1 MPGLAE
7 SAAEA
12 AVRRPLEVVRALHA
26 AAPGDEG
33 DAGVRAHFQ
42 ALLDAGAEVRAAR
55 APHPAIARPRRRR
68 LSP

>member
-42 ALLDAGAEVRAAR
+42 ALLDAGAEVRAR
-55 APHPAIARPRRRR
+55 AAHPAIAPRRRR
-68 LSP
+68 LRPP